1 MGLGEAQLCDACYN
15 DRASALTGTA
25 RLPLPPPPIVVTGP
39 DGRPHRLAYRVLRAP
54 AGVEVKLEETGV
66 APGKG
71 YDFAVLGDHDAQ
83 VAPLLGQVL
92 RIAERE
98 VTRQYLEPA
107 EHGAGWRVID
117 GDEVVGRFIWDDEG
131 AAGAPFDVVIDGR
144 TLTWDQF
151 GQALSAYEGW
161 NFRLQIEHRVVEAE
175 AEAETEA
182 EAEVIDIARYPS
194 RRNPLS

>member
-15 DRASALTGTA
+15 DRVSALTGTMP
-25 RLPLPPPPIVVTGP
+25 LPSPPPPIVIVGP
-39 DGRPHRLAYRVLRAP
+39 DGRSHRLACRVLRAP

-66 APGKG
+66 APGEG

-83 VAPLLGQVL
+83 VAPLLGQVR

-98 VTRQYLEPA
+98 VARQYLEPS
-107 EHGAGWRVID
+107 EDGIGWRVSAS
-117 GDEVVGRFIWDDEG
+117 DEVVGRFIGSNEG
-131 AAGAPFDVVIDGR
+131 AGAPFDVVVDGR

-161 NFRLQIEHRVVEAE
+161 NFRLQIEDRVVEAE
-175 AEAETEA
+175 TEAET
-182 EAEVIDIARYPS
+182 EAEVIDIARNRS
-194 RRNPLS
+194 RPDPLS